1 MALDCITDESIKSS
15 TCEKLLGI
23 EIDKKL
29 YFQIHVKSLCKKE
42 NDKWRALA
50 INVSHE
56 KRSSS

>member
-1 MALDCITDESIKSS
+1 MAFDCITDESAKSS

-42 NDKWRALA
+42 NDK
-50 INVSHE
+50 
-56 KRSSS
+56 